1 MATIRIDTTKT
12 VRPMKPMHGG
22 GQPPMLGANTTHF
35 HYLTEAG
42 IPYSRLHDVGGAFG
56 QGKFVDIPNIFRN
69 FDADENDPASYDFAF
84 TDHLITAL
92 IEAGVEPYFRLGIT
106 IENYAH
112 IKAYYTYP
120 PADYGKWARICEH
133 IVRHYTEGW
142 ANGFTYKITYWEIW
156 NEPDNRDPGHPSV
169 MWEGTPTEFYAL
181 YDTAAKHLKACFPHI
196 KVGGYGSCGF
206 YGAVPPS
213 VDQPYTPTKAEEF
226 FLEFFHGFFDYIK
239 AHETPIDFFSWHS
252 YAAVGRTLRMDEYLH
267 SELAHM
273 GYGELETHLNEWNP
287 FVQEYGTAHHG
298 AAVTAMM
305 LGMQNAHTDLL
316 CIYDMRTN
324 TAPYCP
330 LFDVRT
336 HKPIHGYYALAA
348 FNLLYRLGNQVALD
362 CDTPYLYAVAASD
375 GKRNALVI
383 SNLTGQP
390 QALTIEGVDLSGARY
405 SVMDQERLLSW
416 APNGKVL
423 ENYSVLLIEW

>member
-1 MATIRIDTTKT
+1 
-12 VRPMKPMHGG
+12 
-22 GQPPMLGANTTHF
+22 
-35 HYLTEAG
+35 
-42 IPYSRLHDVGGAFG
+42 
-56 QGKFVDIPNIFRN
+56 
-69 FDADENDPASYDFAF
+69 
-84 TDHLITAL
+84 
-92 IEAGVEPYFRLGIT
+92 
-106 IENYAH
+106 
-112 IKAYYTYP
+112 
-120 PADYGKWARICEH
+120 
-133 IVRHYTEGW
+133 
-142 ANGFTYKITYWEIW
+142 
-156 NEPDNRDPGHPSV
+156 
-169 MWEGTPTEFYAL
+169 
-181 YDTAAKHLKACFPHI
+181 
-196 KVGGYGSCGF
+196 
-206 YGAVPPS
+206 
-213 VDQPYTPTKAEEF
+213 
-226 FLEFFHGFFDYIK
+226 
-239 AHETPIDFFSWHS
+239 
-252 YAAVGRTLRMDEYLH
+252 
-267 SELAHM
+267 
-273 GYGELETHLNEWNP
+273 
-287 FVQEYGTAHHG
+287 
-298 AAVTAMM
+298 MM